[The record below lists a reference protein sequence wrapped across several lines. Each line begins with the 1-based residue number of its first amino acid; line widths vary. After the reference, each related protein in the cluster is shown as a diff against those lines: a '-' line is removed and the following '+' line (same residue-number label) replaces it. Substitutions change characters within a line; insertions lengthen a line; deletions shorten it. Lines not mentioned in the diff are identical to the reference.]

1 MKKIEAGKIYRTQ
14 NGGTVKIYAIG
25 MGRVY
30 PIHGAI
36 LEKDDSWIPSAWRED
51 GSSGIYSNNA
61 FDIVIEPLKYDG
73 ITTVKYPD
81 AFESSAK
88 IYVPKEFAGLQV
100 EYTLVVVEEPKK

>member
-14 NGGTVKIYAIG
+14 NGGTVKIYAVG

-61 FDIVIEPLKYDG
+61 FDIVIPPLKYEG
-73 ITTVKYPD
+73 VTTIDSY
-81 AFESSAK
+81 FEGGNPK
-88 IYVPKEFAGLQV
+88 IYVPIEFAGLKV
-100 EYTLVVVEEPKK
+100 KFTLEEKES